1 MPDQIKE
8 AWGILFARIF
18 AHQAVKVA
26 LDQQRLRDDATPYY
40 LAELERITAQLESEV
55 SAARKAMR
63 CDAGI
68 LDTIT
73 AARQRIANDEV
84 EPLQ

>member
-1 MPDQIKE
+1 MPQQAKE

-26 LDQQRLRDDATPYY
+26 LDQQRLRNDADPYY
-40 LAELERITAQLESEV
+40 LAELERIAAQLESEV
-55 SAARKAMR
+55 SAAQKAAR
-63 CDAGI
+63 HHSGI

-73 AARQRIANDEV
+73 AARQQIANDEI
-84 EPLQ
+84 ETLQ

>member
-1 MPDQIKE
+1 MTDQFKE

-26 LDQQRLRDDATPYY
+26 LDQQRLRDDADPHY

-55 SAARKAMR
+55 SAAQKAVR
-63 CDAGI
+63 RPSGI
-68 LDTIT
+68 PDMI
-73 AARQRIANDEV
+73 AAIRQRIANDGM
-84 EPLQ
+84 EPHQ

>member
-1 MPDQIKE
+1 MSDQAKE
-8 AWGILFARIF
+8 AWGILFARVF

-26 LDQQRLRDDATPYY
+26 LDQQRLRDDADPYY

-55 SAARKAMR
+55 SAAQKAVR
-63 CDAGI
+63 RDAGI
-68 LDTIT
+68 LDTIA
-73 AARQRIANDEV
+73 AARQRIANDGI